1 MTAQREKYSYDGKA
15 TLQRVTNDTNQPMI
29 EGRAFV
35 SGMIHKSVIGVDG
48 ARPAPGMI
56 AAISL
61 SGDFST
67 ADPIAEEFIPR
78 AAGLC
83 VDNGYRL
90 SLTEDRRLRPVLLC
104 TVERAKGERRIR
116 IIHAGY

>member
-1 MTAQREKYSYDGKA
+1 MTPQREKYSYEGKA
-15 TLQRVTNDTNQPMI
+15 TLQRVTNDTHQPTI

-35 SGMIHKSVIGVDG
+35 SGMIHRSVTGADG
-48 ARPAPGMI
+48 ARPVPGMI

-61 SGDFST
+61 RGDFSA

-78 AAGLC
+78 AAALC
-83 VDNGYRL
+83 IDNGYRL
-90 SLTEDRRLRPVLLC
+90 SLTEDRRLRPSLPC